1 MSSSD
6 SDSDASAPLELPGR
20 LPQAHKSRALDEKR
34 SSEILAMVRDGLKRA
49 DDVARASKAAASVA
63 KREDDVGALL
73 DDLASLRVD
82 DGTRPITRVSTPPP
96 IQGKTKSLATP
107 EPFVREVE
115 VEEEVQKPKVGLV
128 YDDFM
133 EAHELVGHFECPAR
147 HRVVVNEFKA
157 DGLAMQC
164 VRLASREAT
173 DEELMRAH
181 SKAHV
186 DAVRDAFDPSGAAVQ
201 VATRDDDTGDDIFF
215 TKDTSAGARMAAG
228 CVAEACQAV
237 VRGDIQRAY
246 CVVRPPG
253 HHAHC
258 AQAMG
263 FCFFNSAVVAARAAL
278 ACEGIEKVCIL
289 DWDVHHGDGVQD
301 LTLDDDSILYV
312 SLHRYGDGFYPG
324 TGAAEEIGKNGTN
337 VNVGWREKG
346 LGDADYLAAFDLVI
360 EPVVRSFAPD
370 LIIIAAGY
378 DAAEGD
384 PLGGMMLSPNGYEH
398 MTTRLCAIGSGRVVV
413 ALEGGYAL
421 RPLATSA
428 AATLRAL
435 LGETPRALS
444 SRQRPRKTS
453 VKLLT
458 DLAAL
463 LADHWPV
470 LKSEE
475 HAEKF
480 RAALKNTTVVASR
493 RNDGYPSGRRTSG
506 SNSMSSTVTTI

>member
-1 MSSSD
+1 
-6 SDSDASAPLELPGR
+6 
-20 LPQAHKSRALDEKR
+20 
-34 SSEILAMVRDGLKRA
+34 
-49 DDVARASKAAASVA
+49 
-63 KREDDVGALL
+63 
-73 DDLASLRVD
+73 
-82 DGTRPITRVSTPPP
+82 
-96 IQGKTKSLATP
+96 
-107 EPFVREVE
+107 
-115 VEEEVQKPKVGLV
+115 
-128 YDDFM
+128 
-133 EAHELVGHFECPAR
+133 
-147 HRVVVNEFKA
+147 
-157 DGLAMQC
+157 
-164 VRLASREAT
+164 
-173 DEELMRAH
+173 
-181 SKAHV
+181 
-186 DAVRDAFDPSGAAVQ
+186 VRDAFDPSGAAVQ

-493 RNDGYPSGRRTSG
+493 RNDGYPSGRTSG